1 MSLDIK
7 RKQLELRRVE
17 NARMDLEL
25 KIAERQD
32 EIARLESLV
41 LVQQE
46 TEDRLKKE
54 LQALIK

>member
-1 MSLDIK
+1 MSLDMK

-17 NARMDLEL
+17 TARMDLEL

-32 EIARLESLV
+32 EIARLSSLV

-54 LQALIK
+54 IEALTK